1 MDKFDAG
8 PDLQSVSPRSF
19 TIENAILTSNDGNPV
34 EIKSLIQDVK
44 IHESLNMSNLIA
56 EVYVVDAANL
66 FFHMKLSGN
75 EKLELVIFR
84 IEPGNVFKEYPRKP
98 PKLHQTPAK
107 TSQKF
112 FQKHYRKLPQIL

>member
-1 MDKFDAG
+1 MQKFDAG
-8 PDLQSVSPRSF
+8 PELRSVSPRSF

-34 EIKSLIQDVK
+34 EIKNLVQDIK

-75 EKLELVIFR
+75 
-84 IEPGNVFKEYPRKP
+84 
-98 PKLHQTPAK
+98 
-107 TSQKF
+107 
-112 FQKHYRKLPQIL
+112 